1 MNFCP
6 PSLRDK
12 LTQFIS
18 EDIGFGD
25 ITTEALIDNSIQAE
39 AVVVCNEKAV
49 AAGMRVISILFT
61 TSDCQ
66 VKLEVT
72 DGEET
77 YNRRKIMTI
86 TGSAKTILQLERT
99 ALNVIGRMSGIA
111 TQTRKYLRKAKE
123 ANPQIKVAS
132 TRKTAPGL
140 LYLDKEAVKI
150 GGGDTHRFSLD
161 DAFLVKDNHLRIV
174 GSVEEAMRRVKEHM
188 SFTKKVEVEA
198 TSTAHAIQAVKA
210 GADIV
215 MLDNMSPNQVRHTIS
230 SLKRRGL
237 RDNVIIEASGE
248 INLANIAEY
257 AKEGVDIVSVGDL
270 THSVKS
276 INLSLEIVKV
286 WK

>member
-6 PSLRDK
+6 PILRDK

-18 EDIGFGD
+18 EDIGFED
-25 ITTEALIDNSIQAE
+25 ITTEALIDNSIQAD
-39 AVVVCNEKAV
+39 AVVICNEKAV
-49 AAGMRVISILFT
+49 VAGMRVVSLLFT

-66 VKLEVT
+66 VKLQVT
-72 DGEET
+72 DGEEI
-77 YNRRKIMTI
+77 YNQGKIMTI
-86 TGSAKTILQLERT
+86 SGSAKTILQLERT
-99 ALNVIGRMSGIA
+99 ALNVISRMSGIA
-111 TQTRKYLRKAKE
+111 TQTRKYLRKVKKV
-123 ANPQIKVAS
+123 NPQTKVAS

-150 GGGDTHRFSLD
+150 GGGDTHRFRLD
-161 DAFLVKDNHLRIV
+161 DSFLVKDNHLRIV
-174 GSVEEAMRRVKEHM
+174 GSVEEAMRRVKDHM

-198 TSTAHAIQAVKA
+198 TSTTQAIQAVKA

-215 MLDNMSPNQVRHTIS
+215 MLDNMSPNQVRHAIS

-248 INLANIAEY
+248 INLTNIAEY